1 MIAGG
6 PGGGL
11 KLAVGSHVGA
21 AALGWARSPDI
32 VIAALCPAAAEA
44 TWAGPAGQQ
53 PKAAVAKAAA
63 MMVRIRRRRG
73 FTGTPQAGVRCPTRS
88 RPP

>member
-1 MIAGG
+1 
-6 PGGGL
+6 
-11 KLAVGSHVGA
+11 
-21 AALGWARSPDI
+21 
-32 VIAALCPAAAEA
+32 
-44 TWAGPAGQQ
+44 
-53 PKAAVAKAAA
+53 